1 VVDDRQRNVGGR
13 RPRSAAGGWSGPG
26 RARPVQPKSTDGDR
40 APRDGPPIPPGVEAR
55 QLAPEIRRELST
67 LDRATAD
74 AVARHLVAAGE
85 LIDEDPEAAL
95 RHARAARARAS
106 RIAAVREAVGIAAY
120 QCGDWAQA
128 LAELRAARRMGS
140 KSSLLA
146 LIADCERGLGRP
158 ERAIELARGPEAGQ
172 LTGDDADELRIVA
185 AGARSDLGQFEQAL
199 TMLSTPQLDPGRNG
213 STAARLLYAY
223 ADTLLALGR
232 NDEALQWFL
241 RSAAA
246 DVEGVTDAEDRV
258 SELG

>member
-1 VVDDRQRNVGGR
+1 MD
-13 RPRSAAGGWSGPG
+13 A
-26 RARPVQPKSTDGDR
+26 K
-40 APRDGPPIPPGVEAR
+40 

-85 LIDEDPEAAL
+85 LIDDDPEAAL
-95 RHARAARARAS
+95 SHTRAARARAS
-106 RIAAVREAVGIAAY
+106 RIAVIREAVGIAAY
-120 QCGDWAQA
+120 TCGDWAQA

-140 KSSLLA
+140 KSALLA

-158 ERAIELARGPEAGQ
+158 QRAIELARGPEAAQ
-172 LTGDDADELRIVA
+172 LSDDDADELRIVV
-185 AGARSDLGQFEQAL
+185 AGARADLGQLEQAL
-199 TMLSTPQLDPGRNG
+199 TVLSTPQLDPGRIG
-213 STAARLLYAY
+213 TTAARLFYAY

-232 NDEALQWFL
+232 GDEAMQWFL

-246 DVEGVTDAEDRV
+246 DIEGVTDAEDRV